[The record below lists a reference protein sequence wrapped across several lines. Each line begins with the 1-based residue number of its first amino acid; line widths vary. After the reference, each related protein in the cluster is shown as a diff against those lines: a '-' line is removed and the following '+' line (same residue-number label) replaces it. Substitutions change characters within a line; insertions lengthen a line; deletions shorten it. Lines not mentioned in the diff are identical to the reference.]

1 MALKD
6 NLVDKIDGAEDEF
19 YEITEEEYREII
31 ENEIPDDLL

>member
-6 NLVDKIDGAEDEF
+6 NLVDKIDGVEDEF